1 MNHLHGNGKGTKR
14 VRVRRR
20 EDVSHVLRDRAE
32 NVRDFVE
39 SVRDQAETTFRDKPY
54 MVPVAACA
62 LGVGIGVL
70 LGSRLTRFL
79 VFSTVGAIVSDVF
92 GGELKR
98 LSRDFVDNLQL
109 RLAEGA
115 EEGEGEVTD

>member
-1 MNHLHGNGKGTKR
+1 MNHLHGNGKGTKK
-14 VRVRRR
+14 VRVRRG
-20 EDVSHVLRDRAE
+20 EDMGHVLRDRAE
-32 NVRDFVE
+32 HVRDFVE
-39 SVRDQAETTFRDKPY
+39 GVRDQAETTFRDKPY

-109 RLAEGA
+109 RMAEG
-115 EEGEGEVTD
+115 EEGEDVTE